1 MELNYNTL
9 VRALFT
15 FKDRLHSFRTDKN
28 DRIVSYFEETTVNL
42 EDEEAV
48 IPDIKEISAKT
59 GVPKKNVTA
68 LIKDLYLKML
78 ESFRFNPIVF
88 KKCIVTVSL
97 SLHWDE
103 LKNVKN
109 KEFAEEVKSKVLEI
123 EMELSTI
130 PRVGELMYFDF
141 IDESVSWNYGHVY
154 KIKHDFTSG
163 IHRIIVFAH
172 PFENHFHEW
181 KRLKKNYKAN
191 KKILE
196 NASKKAGLPARRGH

>member
-1 MELNYNTL
+1 MDLNYYTL
-9 VRALFT
+9 IRALFT
-15 FKDRLHSFRTDKN
+15 FKDRLSTFRTKKN
-28 DRIVSYFEETTVNL
+28 DRIVNYFEETVVNL
-42 EDEEAV
+42 EDEEAE
-48 IPDIKEISAKT
+48 IPDIKEISNKT
-59 GVPKKNVTA
+59 GVPKKNVTG

-78 ESFRFNPIVF
+78 ESFRFNPIAF

-97 SLHWDE
+97 SLHLDE

-109 KEFAEEVKSKVLEI
+109 KEFEEEVKNKVLEI
-123 EMELSTI
+123 ELELSTI

-154 KIKHDFTSG
+154 KIKHDFTNG
-163 IHRIIVFAH
+163 IHRVIVFAH

-196 NASKKAGLPARRGH
+196 DARIKSGLSARRDH